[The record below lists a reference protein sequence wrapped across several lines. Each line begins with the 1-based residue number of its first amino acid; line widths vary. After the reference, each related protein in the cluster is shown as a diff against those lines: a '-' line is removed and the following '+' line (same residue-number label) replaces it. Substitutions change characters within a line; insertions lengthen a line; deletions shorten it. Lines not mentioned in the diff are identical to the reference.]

1 VNSDILQTCDSH
13 CQEAILE
20 SLTGFRFIETDAK
33 VDEKVNL
40 QLMRTMFAFIQNVP
54 GIVYFISLR
63 PLMVFLFQIIGQP
76 GIAKRDVERYRT
88 AVEIIK
94 LIVTKLVD
102 EVATDAFVLS
112 SSGNVFICLYQLLS
126 NMQEVFETY
135 LKNLYKFES
144 AVDAKEKSPEND
156 PSIILAEKNGLR
168 TSLHI
173 FQHIWRLFGEKPSSF
188 WKLMGDQEMNQLLNM
203 ELGYSIISLAS
214 RLHFVDTITAQHIIN
229 VFVTMMNTEGCVN
242 RLMVECFIR
251 QVLLKY
257 MHVAWYL
264 VSNHVRSNFPLV
276 EVLCSSTDVPA
287 FASTVEVELLEYLVD
302 SLCDLL
308 ASISFLPSIYATFDC
323 NWSSPDLA
331 TSLIKYIS
339 NLSSIVIAV
348 GSENLGEYKELGIEI
363 MLCAK
368 QLLLSL
374 QNRSNSADVWKENQ
388 LAAGVDIK
396 TQYADATVI
405 CNSFAESRVFKNK
418 FVEACRLFNDDP
430 DKCFLELQQHGM
442 LSKPAR
448 PVDIANFLRYTGH
461 LDKGAIGAYLGSLG
475 KDSAKE
481 WCTVD
486 FHKQA
491 LTKYVE
497 TFNLNGQT
505 ALGSLRIFLS
515 AFRLPGEAQQIDRI
529 LMAFSEHCHKHCRES
544 REELLQNADV
554 TFLLMFSI
562 IMLNTDRHSMNIKP
576 ERKMTVDQ
584 FVRNNTLYGKD
595 VNQTQPI
602 PREYLVTLYEE
613 ISNFPLRTEPNT
625 AFAIVTVEEWTDL
638 CLSAE
643 ANPASRLLISPSY
656 LINKDFIE
664 SFTGLTADNE
674 SASTEPIIRLSFPCI
689 APKSL
694 INPNDTD
701 PLEDSE
707 LLVNLKQINELF
719 WLWDEDMMESMWQML
734 LLPGL
739 ALTLSQVMPLTN
751 DNATGSTTPNSNVVD
766 RKRSKRTLKQRYEFS
781 STYLKEF
788 INLAI
793 KSSLDSVLDV
803 VIAVLLEST
812 GVLEVNICNHLLAGT
827 IDLGLEM
834 NFALGDEAYDCEFHL
849 NLIDCMAFPSAKM
862 AMLALLDLVAS
873 YTNKIQN
880 WEIIVFLLSLLRD
893 FNLLPAEMMHDVT
906 EEDLLPV
913 SVREEFE
920 QHLHKLHRKQNP
932 SSLRD
937 LSKKVNRFD
946 SETTS
951 ALQMLGNALFGGSSR
966 SSAGEDNAD
975 KRSPLDPD
983 VIRSYY
989 DEKINS
995 GGSRWDATFFGLLSS
1010 VSYQLP
1016 SNVIPVSSGGK
1027 DHIATSVPL
1036 YDTSFIAKVADT
1048 ISIVIPETKYLPDSS
1063 LIDMVTAIIRMSEDA
1078 KVSSSRP
1085 KSPQSAY
1092 DDESALDLPPISAAS
1107 AAWLE
1112 NILVDIALRNR
1123 ERLLIIWPLLR
1134 AHYVN
1139 TLGQGVVISSY
1150 ITERRVQGLL
1160 KLAARLLSRDHYG
1173 SILVELLGQV
1183 FLANEP
1189 NMSQSME
1196 ILVSASRDPYD
1207 EDFLQNAGAAK
1218 SVSSGLAFEEFAGVI
1233 AAGMF
1238 RILTQNVDLLPFLSI
1253 EQWETLFV
1261 IIAKC
1266 SAADSFS
1273 SFKSFETLA
1282 WLLHEPRL
1290 IASVPVFCVIAIQPL
1305 VTNVRAQSFVS
1316 LGAVSLLKYLHTRLE
1331 VLVTDL
1337 SHTSGDDLD
1346 IDHHVDGGVW
1356 KKCWFPVLQ
1365 ALANGVA
1372 DEREAVRFGSAQSL
1386 CEILRDNHLRAV
1398 PTALVIEILTNMI
1411 VPAVHVLEDY
1421 IVVEWNKEALRA
1433 LPPASH
1439 HHGHQQSP
1447 RLANTIAA
1455 SSTRRP
1461 VHVEESSW
1469 VAVERSDGVSSTVE
1483 GSVASDAS
1491 VPSGGSRTVI
1501 EHCLETL
1508 ATLILDNFTR
1518 LSKYPSFD
1526 KLWLRTLQCLIHF
1539 SEAPTAL
1546 ISPDSASSNGLG
1558 FSGMVVVTDPGIHEE
1573 RLRFLQQ
1580 ISATATQQIHQIVT
1594 VILEKNIFEQRSAL
1608 KTITLEFM
1616 RQATYV
1622 SSLSTIIEPSTDAIV
1637 S

>member
-1 VNSDILQTCDSH
+1 VNSEILQSCDSH
-13 CQEAILE
+13 CLEAILE

-40 QLMRTMFAFIQNVP
+40 QLMRTIFAFIQNVP

-63 PLMVFLFQIIGQP
+63 PLMVFLIQIIGQP

-102 EVATDAFVLS
+102 EVATNTFVLS
-112 SSGNVFICLYQLLS
+112 SSGNVFICLFQLLS
-126 NMQEVFETY
+126 NMQEVFEKY

-144 AVDAKEKSPEND
+144 AVDTKEKSPEND
-156 PSIILAEKNGLR
+156 LSIVLAEKNGLR

-173 FQHIWRLFGEKPSSF
+173 FQHIWRLFGEKPASY
-188 WKLMGDQEMNQLLNM
+188 WKLIRDQEMNQVLNM

-242 RLMVECFIR
+242 RPMVECFIR
-251 QVLLKY
+251 QVFLKY

-264 VSNHVRSNFPLV
+264 VSNHVRRNFSLV
-276 EVLCSSTDVPA
+276 EVLCPAVDVPA
-287 FASTVEVELLEYLVD
+287 FASTVEVVFLEYLVD

-308 ASISFLPSIYATFDC
+308 ASVSFLPSIYATFDS

-374 QNRSNSADVWKENQ
+374 QNRSSYADLWKENQ
-388 LAAGVDIK
+388 LAAGVDVK
-396 TQYADATVI
+396 TQFADAAVV
-405 CNSFAESRVFKNK
+405 CDSFAESRVYKNK

-448 PVDIANFLRYTGH
+448 PVDVANFLRYTGH

-475 KDSAKE
+475 KESAKE

-486 FHKQA
+486 FHKEA
-491 LTKYVE
+491 LAKYVE
-497 TFNLNGQT
+497 SFNLNCQS

-544 REELLQNADV
+544 REELLQNVDV

-576 ERKMTVDQ
+576 ERKMTVEQ

-602 PREYLVTLYEE
+602 PREYLVSLYEE

-625 AFAIVTVEEWTDL
+625 AFAIVAVEEWTDM
-638 CLSAE
+638 CLLAE

-664 SFTGLTADNE
+664 SFYGLTEQNE
-674 SASTEPIIRLSFPCI
+674 SVSSEPIIRLSFPSV

-694 INPNDTD
+694 LNLGKSIPS
-701 PLEDSE
+701 EDSD

-739 ALTLSQVMPLTN
+739 ALTLSQVMPNLASDSVT
-751 DNATGSTTPNSNVVD
+751 APTSPNHSILD
-766 RKRSKRTLKQRYEFS
+766 HKRSKRTLKQRYEFS

-834 NFALGDEAYDCEFHL
+834 NFKLGDEAYDCEFHL

-873 YTNKIQN
+873 YTNKIRN
-880 WEIIVFLLSLLRD
+880 WEIVVFLLSLLRD
-893 FNLLPAEMMHDVT
+893 FNLLPAEMMHDIT

-913 SVREEFE
+913 SVRDEFE
-920 QHLHKLHRKQNP
+920 QHLHKLHRTQNP

-966 SSAGEDNAD
+966 SSAAEDNAD

-983 VIRSYY
+983 VIRLYY

-1016 SNVIPVSSGGK
+1016 PSAIPVSSGGK
-1027 DHIATSVPL
+1027 DQFTTAVPL
-1036 YDTSFIAKVADT
+1036 YDTAFIAKVADT
-1048 ISIVIPETKYLPDSS
+1048 ISMVIPETKYLPDSS
-1063 LIDMVTAIIRMSEDA
+1063 LVDMVTAIIRMSEDA
-1078 KVSSSRP
+1078 KISSSSP
-1085 KSPQSAY
+1085 KIPHAVN
-1092 DDESALDLPPISAAS
+1092 DDESILELPPVSAAS

-1123 ERLLIIWPLLR
+1123 ERLMIIWPLLR

-1139 TLGQGVVISSY
+1139 TLSHGVVVTSY
-1150 ITERRVQGLL
+1150 ITERRIQGLL
-1160 KLAARLLSRDHYG
+1160 KLTARLLSREHLA

-1189 NMSQSME
+1189 NISQSME
-1196 ILVSASRDPYD
+1196 ILVAASRDPYD
-1207 EDFLQNAGAAK
+1207 EDYLQNARAARA
-1218 SVSSGLAFEEFAGVI
+1218 SGLNFEEFAGVI

-1238 RILTQNVDLLPFLSI
+1238 RVLTQNVDLLPFLSI
-1253 EQWETLFV
+1253 EQWESLFV
-1261 IIAKC
+1261 IIAKS

-1337 SHTSGDDLD
+1337 SQSAGDDLD
-1346 IDHHVDGGVW
+1346 LDHHMDGGVW

-1372 DEREAVRFGSAQSL
+1372 DEREAVRYGSAQTL
-1386 CEILRDNHLRAV
+1386 CEILRDHHLRAV

-1411 VPAVHVLEDY
+1411 VSAVHVLEDY
-1421 IVVEWNKEALRA
+1421 IVVEWNKETLRA
-1433 LPPASH
+1433 VPPASH

-1447 RLANTIAA
+1447 RLTNAKGASAA
-1455 SSTRRP
+1455 KRP

-1469 VAVERSDGVSSTVE
+1469 VAIERSDGVASTVE
-1483 GSVASDAS
+1483 GSVVSDAS

-1501 EHCLETL
+1501 EQCLETL

-1546 ISPDSASSNGLG
+1546 ISPDAASSNGLG
-1558 FSGMVVVTDPGIHEE
+1558 FSGMVVVPDPNINEE

-1580 ISATATQQIHQIVT
+1580 ISATSTQQIRQIVK
-1594 VILEKNIFEQRSAL
+1594 VILEKNIFEQRPAL
-1608 KTITLEFM
+1608 KVITLEFM

-1622 SSLSTIIEPSTDAIV
+1622 PSLSTMIEPSSPDAV
-1637 S
+1637 AS